1 MIVGIHQPNFFPWM
15 GYFDKMDKSDIF
27 ILLDEVQLT
36 DSSMTQRNR
45 VLNCNGAPA
54 YLTVAFQKAGYM
66 QKQLREIELN
76 VEVDWQKRQVDFL
89 KGTYGKMPYF
99 NEVWEL
105 IKPIYTKQY
114 NKLVDVNYDSIC
126 LMKHVLGITTQL
138 VWQSDLNYPRDAHKN
153 DLILNLC
160 KSVSADCYLSGN
172 GARKY
177 MDIESFLRE
186 GIEVEF
192 QKFEAPAY
200 EQKYAKEF
208 CAGLSML
215 DVLLNCGIERTRQL
229 FERRN
234 QYAEVTGLEK

>member
-1 MIVGIHQPNFFPWM
+1 MIVGIHQPNYFPWM

-45 VLNCNGAPA
+45 VLNCNGVPS

-66 QKQLREIELN
+66 QKQLREIKLN
-76 VEVDWQKRQVDFL
+76 PEIDWQKRQTDFL

-99 NEVWEL
+99 SEVWDL
-105 IKPIYTKQY
+105 IEPIFTKKY
-114 NKLVDVNYDSIC
+114 DKLIDVNYDAIC
-126 LMKHVLGITTQL
+126 LVKDMLGITTRI
-138 VWQSDLNYPRDAHKN
+138 VWQSNLDYPRDAHKN

-160 KSVSADCYLSGN
+160 KSVSADCYLSGT
-172 GARKY
+172 GAQKY
-177 MDIESFLRE
+177 MDIDSFSRD

-208 CAGLSML
+208 CPGLSML
-215 DVLLNCGIERTRQL
+215 DVLLNCGIDRTKQL

-234 QYAEVTGLEK
+234 Q